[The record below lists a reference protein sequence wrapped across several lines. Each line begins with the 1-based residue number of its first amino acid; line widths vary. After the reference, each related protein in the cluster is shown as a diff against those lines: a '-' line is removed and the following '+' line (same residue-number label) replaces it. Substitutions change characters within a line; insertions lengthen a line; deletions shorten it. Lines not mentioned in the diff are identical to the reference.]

1 MDDEADNGPDEL
13 FLLQSIETDLL
24 DPFSDE
30 YCNKHLVYSII
41 ETVLARIIPELAEHS
56 VADLMEERGI
66 VPVSAGF

>member
-1 MDDEADNGPDEL
+1 MDDETEVGPDKL

-41 ETVLARIIPELAEHS
+41 ETIFARILPELAEHS
-56 VADLMEERGI
+56 VADLMEDRGI
-66 VPVSAGF
+66 VPVPAGF